1 MNKTLKYCCILAV
14 ITIFAIPII
23 DHFTQQPTEPVQ
35 QYVITNNR
43 YDANGQ
49 IEKLN
54 TLSNTVLETAYAQE
68 IRTAKPTAT
77 PKVKPTAK
85 AKVKKQTINENDL
98 YALSHL
104 IYAEAGSEL
113 CSDEARYYVG
123 SVVLNRVK
131 SKYFKPNTIEGII
144 FQKGQYE
151 CTWIGTYYNEPTD
164 ICVKISKDLLQ
175 NGSKLPDNVVF
186 QAEFKQGDGVYKY
199 IDDMYFCYKN

>member
-1 MNKTLKYCCILAV
+1 MNKTLKYCYILAV

-23 DHFTQQPTEPVQ
+23 DHFTQQPIEPVQ
-35 QYVITNNR
+35 QYVITNNI
-43 YDANGQ
+43 YDDNGQ

-54 TLSNTVLETAYAQE
+54 TLSKTILETTYTQE
-68 IRTAKPTAT
+68 IRTTT
-77 PKVKPTAK
+77 PKAKSK
-85 AKVKKQTINENDL
+85 AKSKEQTINENDL

-113 CSDEARYYVG
+113 CSDDARYYVG

-164 ICVKISKDLLQ
+164 ICVKIAKDLLQ

-199 IDDMYFCYKN
+199 IDGMYFCYKN

>member
-1 MNKTLKYCCILAV
+1 MNKTLIDCYILAV

-35 QYVITNNR
+35 QYVITNNI
-43 YDANGQ
+43 YDDNGQ

-54 TLSNTVLETAYAQE
+54 TLSKTILETAYTQE
-68 IRTAKPTAT
+68 IRTATSKAT
-77 PKVKPTAK
+77 PKAKSK
-85 AKVKKQTINENDL
+85 AKSKEQTINENDL

-113 CSDEARYYVG
+113 CSDDTRYYVG

-131 SKYFKPNTIEGII
+131 SKYFEPNTIEGII

-164 ICVKISKDLLQ
+164 ICVKIAKDLLQ